1 MINNKMHRWDRS
13 KDIEDMTNYSLRVF
27 SGKVVL
33 IYLKAGNSCN
43 YVLKHWPSVWSVT
56 PRLNGRASK
65 LNKKGTRISHSEQLS
80 TTVKN
85 TVVCPLWRKFRSN
98 HSWQEKKVL
107 FHTKGK
113 DDSVLRISCAR
124 LLEPDPNFAHELL
137 FFKSSDQYL

>member
-1 MINNKMHRWDRS
+1 MINNKMHPWDRS

-27 SGKVVL
+27 SAKVIL

-43 YVLKHWPSVWSVT
+43 YVLKHWPSLWSVT

-65 LNKKGTRISHSEQLS
+65 MNKKGTWISHSEQLS

-85 TVVCPLWRKFRSN
+85 TVVCPPWRKFRSN
-98 HSWQEKKVL
+98 HSRQAKKVL

-113 DDSVLRISCAR
+113 DDSMLRGSWAR
-124 LLEPDPNFAHELL
+124 LLKPDQNFARELFL
-137 FFKSSDQYL
+137 FKSSDSYP